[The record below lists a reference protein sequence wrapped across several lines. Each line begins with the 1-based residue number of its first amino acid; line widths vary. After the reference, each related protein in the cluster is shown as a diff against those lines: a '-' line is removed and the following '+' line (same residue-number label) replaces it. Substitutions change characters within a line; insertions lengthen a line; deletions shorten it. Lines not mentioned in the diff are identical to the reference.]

1 MRKITNSPLSSLP
14 AAYQLWRES
23 ELGRITDHIEEEL
36 ILRLIGPASGKRV
49 LDVGCGDGVL
59 SVRLAQAGADVT
71 AFDNELRMLV
81 AARRRADEA
90 GQKVALVEG
99 DAQSLPFP
107 DSAFDIVVAVTVLC
121 FVAEPERAFH
131 EMARVLRPGGRL
143 VIGELGRFS
152 IWAAK
157 RRIAGWFGSKTWKV
171 ARFRTARDLKN
182 LAVAAGLEVE
192 TVRGA
197 VYYPPS
203 NLSARWLSPHDE
215 KLSQLSILGA
225 AFIALKAR
233 MPMQAPGDYR

>member
-1 MRKITNSPLSSLP
+1 MREISNSPLSSLP
-14 AAYQLWRES
+14 DAYQRWRES

-36 ILRLIGPASGKRV
+36 ILRLIGPVSGKRV

-71 AFDNELRMLV
+71 GLDNEPRMLA
-81 AARRRADEA
+81 AARCRANEA
-90 GQKVALVEG
+90 GLKVAFVKG
-99 DAQSLPFP
+99 DAQSLPFA

-121 FVAEPERAFH
+121 FVPVPPRAVR

-143 VIGELGRFS
+143 VIGELGRYS

-157 RRIAGWFGSKTWKV
+157 RRIAGWFGSKTWRV
-171 ARFRTARDLKN
+171 ARFRTASDLEK
-182 LAVAAGLEVE
+182 LAVAACLEIE

-203 NLSARWLSPHDE
+203 NLCARWLSPHDE
-215 KLSQLSILGA
+215 KLSQLSTLGA
-225 AFIALKAR
+225 AFIALSAHK
-233 MPMQAPGDYR
+233 PMQAPGDHR